1 MISTLEPVADKISL
15 ASEAKSL
22 LVLEEWINKLCDLY
36 QISVE
41 QYGNVLIAI
50 TEAVNNAI
58 IHGNKNVANKKT
70 DIEYNIKNQTI
81 TFTVFD
87 EGIGFD
93 FNNLPDPTSPE
104 NLEKPK
110 GRGIFL
116 MNHLADVVNFI
127 DKGNIVQLKFTILQ
141 PVGNYNS

>member
-1 MISTLEPVADKISL
+1 MISTVEPVADKISL
-15 ASEAKSL
+15 ASETKSL

-58 IHGNKNVANKKT
+58 IHGNKNIANKKT
-70 DIEYNIKNQTI
+70 DIEYNIDSQTI

-87 EGIGFD
+87 EGAGFD
-93 FNNLPDPTSPE
+93 FNDLPDPTSPE
-104 NLEKPK
+104 NLEKPQ

-116 MNHLADVVNFI
+116 MNHLADEVNFI
-127 DKGNIVQLKFTILQ
+127 DNGNVVQLKFSI
-141 PVGNYNS
+141 

>member
-1 MISTLEPVADKISL
+1 MISTVEPVADKISL
-15 ASEAKSL
+15 ASESKSL

-70 DIEYNIKNQTI
+70 DIEYNIENQTI

-87 EGIGFD
+87 EGNGFD
-93 FNNLPDPTSPE
+93 FNDLPDPTSPE
-104 NLEKPK
+104 NLEKPQ

-116 MNHLADVVNFI
+116 MNHLADEVNFI
-127 DKGNIVQLKFTILQ
+127 ENGSVVQLKFTI
-141 PVGNYNS
+141 

>member
-1 MISTLEPVADKISL
+1 MISTVEPVADKISL
-15 ASEAKSL
+15 ASESKSL

-58 IHGNKNVANKKT
+58 IHGNKNIANKKT
-70 DIEYNIKNQTI
+70 DIEYNIDGQTI

-87 EGIGFD
+87 EGTGFD
-93 FNNLPDPTSPE
+93 FNDLPDPTSPE
-104 NLEKPK
+104 NLEKPQ

-116 MNHLADVVNFI
+116 MNHLADEVNFI
-127 DKGNIVQLKFTILQ
+127 DNGNIVQLKFSI
-141 PVGNYNS
+141 

>member
-1 MISTLEPVADKISL
+1 MISTVEPVADKISL
-15 ASEAKSL
+15 ASESKSL

-70 DIEYNIKNQTI
+70 DIEYNIENQTI

-87 EGIGFD
+87 EGNGFD
-93 FNNLPDPTSPE
+93 FNDLPDPTSPE
-104 NLEKPK
+104 NLEKPQ

-116 MNHLADVVNFI
+116 MNHLADEVNFI
-127 DKGNIVQLKFTILQ
+127 ENGNVVQLKFTI
-141 PVGNYNS
+141 

>member
-1 MISTLEPVADKISL
+1 MISTVEPVADKISL
-15 ASEAKSL
+15 ASESKSL

-58 IHGNKNVANKKT
+58 IHGNKNMANKKT
-70 DIEYNIKNQTI
+70 DIEYNIDNQTI

-87 EGIGFD
+87 EGTGFD

-104 NLEKPK
+104 NLEKPQ

-116 MNHLADVVNFI
+116 MNHLADEVNFI
-127 DKGNIVQLKFTILQ
+127 DNGNVVQLKFSI
-141 PVGNYNS
+141 

>member
-1 MISTLEPVADKISL
+1 MISTVEPVADKISL
-15 ASEAKSL
+15 ASETKSL

-58 IHGNKNVANKKT
+58 IHGNKNIANKKT
-70 DIEYNIKNQTI
+70 DIEYNIDNQTI

-87 EGIGFD
+87 EGTGFD
-93 FNNLPDPTSPE
+93 FNDLPDPTSPE
-104 NLEKPK
+104 NLEKPQ

-116 MNHLADVVNFI
+116 MNHLADEVNFI
-127 DKGNIVQLKFTILQ
+127 DNGNIVQLKFSI
-141 PVGNYNS
+141 

>member
-1 MISTLEPVADKISL
+1 MISTVEPVADKISL
-15 ASEAKSL
+15 ASETKSL
-22 LVLEEWINKLCDLY
+22 LVLEDWINKLCDLY

-58 IHGNKNVANKKT
+58 IHGNKNIANKKT
-70 DIEYNIKNQTI
+70 DIEYNIDSQTI

-87 EGIGFD
+87 EGTGFD
-93 FNNLPDPTSPE
+93 FNDLPDPTSPE
-104 NLEKPK
+104 NLEKPQ

-116 MNHLADVVNFI
+116 MNHLADEVNFI
-127 DKGNIVQLKFTILQ
+127 DNGNVVQLKFSI
-141 PVGNYNS
+141 

>member
-1 MISTLEPVADKISL
+1 MISTVEPVADKISL
-15 ASEAKSL
+15 ASESKSL

-58 IHGNKNVANKKT
+58 IHGNKNIANKKT
-70 DIEYNIKNQTI
+70 DIEYNIDSQTI

-87 EGIGFD
+87 EGTGFD
-93 FNNLPDPTSPE
+93 FNDLPDPTSPE
-104 NLEKPK
+104 NLEKPQ

-116 MNHLADVVNFI
+116 MNHLADEVNFI
-127 DKGNIVQLKFTILQ
+127 DNGNVVQLKFSI
-141 PVGNYNS
+141 

>member
-1 MISTLEPVADKISL
+1 MDPVADKISL
-15 ASEAKSL
+15 ASESKSL

-58 IHGNKNVANKKT
+58 IHGNKNIANKKT
-70 DIEYNIKNQTI
+70 DIEYNFDSQTI

-87 EGIGFD
+87 EGTGFD
-93 FNNLPDPTSPE
+93 FNDLPDPTSPE
-104 NLEKPK
+104 NLEKPQ

-116 MNHLADVVNFI
+116 MNHLADEVNFI
-127 DKGNIVQLKFTILQ
+127 DNGNIVQLKFSI
-141 PVGNYNS
+141 

>member
-1 MISTLEPVADKISL
+1 MISTVEPVADKISL
-15 ASEAKSL
+15 ASESKSL

-70 DIEYNIKNQTI
+70 DIEYNIENQTI

-87 EGIGFD
+87 EGNGFD
-93 FNNLPDPTSPE
+93 FNDLPDPTSPE
-104 NLEKPK
+104 NLEKPQ

-116 MNHLADVVNFI
+116 MNHLADMVNFI
-127 DKGNIVQLKFTILQ
+127 DNGNVVQLKFTI
-141 PVGNYNS
+141 

>member
-1 MISTLEPVADKISL
+1 MISTREPVAEKISL
-15 ASEAKSL
+15 SSESKSL
-22 LVLEEWINKLCDLY
+22 LVLEEWINKLCDFH

-58 IHGNKNVANKKT
+58 IHGNKNIANKKT
-70 DIEYNIKNQTI
+70 DIEYNFENQTI

-87 EGIGFD
+87 EGSGFD
-93 FNNLPDPTSPE
+93 FNDLPDPTSPE

-116 MNHLADVVNFI
+116 MNHLADMVNFI
-127 DKGNIVQLKFTILQ
+127 DNGNVVQLKFTI
-141 PVGNYNS
+141 

>member
-1 MISTLEPVADKISL
+1 MISTVEPVADKISL
-15 ASEAKSL
+15 ASETKSL

-58 IHGNKNVANKKT
+58 IHGNKNIANKKT
-70 DIEYNIKNQTI
+70 DIEYNIDSQTI

-87 EGIGFD
+87 EGTGFN
-93 FNNLPDPTSPE
+93 FNDLPDPTSPE
-104 NLEKPK
+104 NLEKPQ

-116 MNHLADVVNFI
+116 MNHLADEVNFI
-127 DKGNIVQLKFTILQ
+127 DNGNVVQLKFSI
-141 PVGNYNS
+141 

>member
-1 MISTLEPVADKISL
+1 MISTVEPVADKISL
-15 ASEAKSL
+15 ASESKSL

-58 IHGNKNVANKKT
+58 IHGNKNIANKKT
-70 DIEYNIKNQTI
+70 DIEYNIDSQTI

-87 EGIGFD
+87 EGTGFD
-93 FNNLPDPTSPE
+93 FNDLPDPTSPE
-104 NLEKPK
+104 NLEKPQ

-116 MNHLADVVNFI
+116 MNHLADEVNFI
-127 DKGNIVQLKFTILQ
+127 ENGNVVQLKFSI
-141 PVGNYNS
+141 

>member
-1 MISTLEPVADKISL
+1 MISTVEPVADKISL
-15 ASEAKSL
+15 ASESKSL
-22 LVLEEWINKLCDLY
+22 LILEEWINKLCDLY

-70 DIEYNIKNQTI
+70 DIEYNIENQTI

-87 EGIGFD
+87 EGNGFD
-93 FNNLPDPTSPE
+93 FNDLPDPTSPE
-104 NLEKPK
+104 NLEKPQ

-116 MNHLADVVNFI
+116 MNHLADEVNFI
-127 DKGNIVQLKFTILQ
+127 DNGNVVQLKFTI
-141 PVGNYNS
+141 

>member
-1 MISTLEPVADKISL
+1 MISTVEPVADKISL
-15 ASEAKSL
+15 ASETKSL

-50 TEAVNNAI
+50 TEAENNAI
-58 IHGNKNVANKKT
+58 IHGNKNIANKKT
-70 DIEYNIKNQTI
+70 DIEYNIDSQTI

-87 EGIGFD
+87 EGTGFD
-93 FNNLPDPTSPE
+93 FNDLPDPTSPE
-104 NLEKPK
+104 NLEKPQ

-116 MNHLADVVNFI
+116 MNHLADEVNFI
-127 DKGNIVQLKFTILQ
+127 DNGNVVQLKFSI
-141 PVGNYNS
+141 

>member
-1 MISTLEPVADKISL
+1 MISTVEPVADKISL
-15 ASEAKSL
+15 ASESKSL

-58 IHGNKNVANKKT
+58 IHGNKNIANKKT
-70 DIEYNIKNQTI
+70 DIEYNIDNQTI

-87 EGIGFD
+87 EGTGFD
-93 FNNLPDPTSPE
+93 FNDLPDPTSPE
-104 NLEKPK
+104 NLEKPQ

-116 MNHLADVVNFI
+116 MNHLADEVNFI
-127 DKGNIVQLKFTILQ
+127 DNGNVVQLKFSI
-141 PVGNYNS
+141 

>member
-1 MISTLEPVADKISL
+1 MISTVEPVADKISL
-15 ASEAKSL
+15 ASETKSL

-58 IHGNKNVANKKT
+58 IHGNKNIANKRT
-70 DIEYNIKNQTI
+70 DIEYNIDNQTI

-87 EGIGFD
+87 EGTGFD

-104 NLEKPK
+104 NLEKPQ

-116 MNHLADVVNFI
+116 MNHLADEVNFI
-127 DKGNIVQLKFTILQ
+127 DNGNVVQLKFSI
-141 PVGNYNS
+141 

>member
-1 MISTLEPVADKISL
+1 MISTVEPVADKISL
-15 ASEAKSL
+15 ASESKSL

-58 IHGNKNVANKKT
+58 IHGNKNIANKKT
-70 DIEYNIKNQTI
+70 DIEYNIDNQTI

-87 EGIGFD
+87 EGTGFD
-93 FNNLPDPTSPE
+93 FNDLPDPTSPE
-104 NLEKPK
+104 NLEKPQ

-116 MNHLADVVNFI
+116 MNHLADEVNFI
-127 DKGNIVQLKFTILQ
+127 DSGNVVQLKFSI
-141 PVGNYNS
+141 

>member
-1 MISTLEPVADKISL
+1 MISTVEPVADKISL
-15 ASEAKSL
+15 ASETKSL
-22 LVLEEWINKLCDLY
+22 LVLEEWINKLCDLC

-58 IHGNKNVANKKT
+58 IHGNKNIANKKT
-70 DIEYNIKNQTI
+70 DIEYNIDSQTI

-87 EGIGFD
+87 EGTGFD
-93 FNNLPDPTSPE
+93 FNDLPDPTSPE
-104 NLEKPK
+104 NLEKPQ

-116 MNHLADVVNFI
+116 MNHLADEVNFI
-127 DKGNIVQLKFTILQ
+127 DNGNIVQLKFSI
-141 PVGNYNS
+141 

>member
-1 MISTLEPVADKISL
+1 MISTVEPVADKISL
-15 ASEAKSL
+15 ASESKSL

-70 DIEYNIKNQTI
+70 DIEYNIENQTI

-87 EGIGFD
+87 EGNGFD
-93 FNNLPDPTSPE
+93 FNDLPDPTSPE
-104 NLEKPK
+104 NIEKPQ

-116 MNHLADVVNFI
+116 MNHLADEVNFI
-127 DKGNIVQLKFTILQ
+127 DNGNVVQLKFTI
-141 PVGNYNS
+141 

>member
-1 MISTLEPVADKISL
+1 MISTVEPVADKISL
-15 ASEAKSL
+15 ASESKSL

-58 IHGNKNVANKKT
+58 IHGNKNIANKKT
-70 DIEYNIKNQTI
+70 DIEYNIDSQTI
-81 TFTVFD
+81 TFTIFD
-87 EGIGFD
+87 EGTGFD
-93 FNNLPDPTSPE
+93 FNDLPDPTSPE
-104 NLEKPK
+104 NLEKPQ

-116 MNHLADVVNFI
+116 MNHLADEVNFI
-127 DKGNIVQLKFTILQ
+127 DNGNVVQLKFSI
-141 PVGNYNS
+141 

>member
-1 MISTLEPVADKISL
+1 MISTVEPVADKISL
-15 ASEAKSL
+15 ASESKSL

-58 IHGNKNVANKKT
+58 IHGNKNIANKKT
-70 DIEYNIKNQTI
+70 DIEYNIDNQTI

-87 EGIGFD
+87 EGTGFD
-93 FNNLPDPTSPE
+93 FNDLPDPTSPE
-104 NLEKPK
+104 NLEKPQ

-116 MNHLADVVNFI
+116 MNHLADEVNFI
-127 DKGNIVQLKFTILQ
+127 DNGNIVQLKFSI
-141 PVGNYNS
+141 

>member
-1 MISTLEPVADKISL
+1 MISTVEPVADKISL
-15 ASEAKSL
+15 ASESKSL

-58 IHGNKNVANKKT
+58 IHGNKKMANKKT
-70 DIEYNIKNQTI
+70 DIEYNIENQTI
-81 TFTVFD
+81 TFTIFD
-87 EGIGFD
+87 EGTGFD
-93 FNNLPDPTSPE
+93 FNDLPDPTSPE
-104 NLEKPK
+104 NLEKPQ

-116 MNHLADVVNFI
+116 MNHLADEVNFI
-127 DKGNIVQLKFTILQ
+127 DNGNVVQLKFSI
-141 PVGNYNS
+141 

>member
-1 MISTLEPVADKISL
+1 MISTREPVAEKISL
-15 ASEAKSL
+15 SSESRSL
-22 LVLEEWINKLCDLY
+22 LVLEEWINKLCDFH

-58 IHGNKNVANKKT
+58 IHGNKNIANKKT
-70 DIEYNIKNQTI
+70 DIEYNFENQTI

-87 EGIGFD
+87 EGNGFD
-93 FNNLPDPTSPE
+93 FNDLPDPTNPE

-116 MNHLADVVNFI
+116 MNHLADMVNFI
-127 DKGNIVQLKFTILQ
+127 DNGNVVQLKFTI
-141 PVGNYNS
+141 

>member
-1 MISTLEPVADKISL
+1 MISTEEPVADKISL
-15 ASEAKSL
+15 ASETKSL

-58 IHGNKNVANKKT
+58 IHGNKNIANKKT
-70 DIEYNIKNQTI
+70 DIEYNIDSQTI

-87 EGIGFD
+87 EGTGFD
-93 FNNLPDPTSPE
+93 FNDLPDPTSPE
-104 NLEKPK
+104 NLEKPQ

-116 MNHLADVVNFI
+116 MNHLADEVNFI
-127 DKGNIVQLKFTILQ
+127 DNGNVVQLKFSI
-141 PVGNYNS
+141 

>member
-1 MISTLEPVADKISL
+1 MISTVEPVADKISL
-15 ASEAKSL
+15 ASETKSL

-58 IHGNKNVANKKT
+58 IHGNKNIANKKT
-70 DIEYNIKNQTI
+70 DIEYSIDNQTI

-87 EGIGFD
+87 EGTGFD
-93 FNNLPDPTSPE
+93 FNDLPDPTSPE
-104 NLEKPK
+104 NLEKPQ

-116 MNHLADVVNFI
+116 MNHLADEVNFI
-127 DKGNIVQLKFTILQ
+127 DNGNVVQLKFSI
-141 PVGNYNS
+141 

>member
-1 MISTLEPVADKISL
+1 MEPVADKISL
-15 ASEAKSL
+15 ASESKSL

-70 DIEYNIKNQTI
+70 DIEYNIENQTI

-87 EGIGFD
+87 EGNGFD
-93 FNNLPDPTSPE
+93 FNDLPDPTSPE
-104 NLEKPK
+104 NLEKPQ

-116 MNHLADVVNFI
+116 MNHLADEVNFI
-127 DKGNIVQLKFTILQ
+127 DNGNVVQLKFTI
-141 PVGNYNS
+141 

>member
-1 MISTLEPVADKISL
+1 MISTREPVAEKISL
-15 ASEAKSL
+15 SSESKSL
-22 LVLEEWINKLCDLY
+22 LVLEEWINKLCDFH

-58 IHGNKNVANKKT
+58 IHGNKNIANKKT
-70 DIEYNIKNQTI
+70 DIEYNFENQTI

-87 EGIGFD
+87 EGNGFD
-93 FNNLPDPTSPE
+93 FNDLPDPTSPE

-116 MNHLADVVNFI
+116 MNHLADMVNFI
-127 DKGNIVQLKFTILQ
+127 DNGNVVQLKFTI
-141 PVGNYNS
+141 

>member
-1 MISTLEPVADKISL
+1 MISTVEPVADKISL
-15 ASEAKSL
+15 ASETKSL
-22 LVLEEWINKLCDLY
+22 LLLEEWINKLCDLY

-58 IHGNKNVANKKT
+58 IHGNKNIANKKT
-70 DIEYNIKNQTI
+70 DIEYNIDSQTI

-87 EGIGFD
+87 EGTGFD
-93 FNNLPDPTSPE
+93 FNELPDPTSPE
-104 NLEKPK
+104 NLEKPQ

-116 MNHLADVVNFI
+116 MNHLADEVNFI
-127 DKGNIVQLKFTILQ
+127 DNGNIVQLKFSI
-141 PVGNYNS
+141 

>member
-1 MISTLEPVADKISL
+1 MISTVEPVADKISL
-15 ASEAKSL
+15 ASESKSL

-58 IHGNKNVANKKT
+58 IHGNKNIANKKT
-70 DIEYNIKNQTI
+70 DIEYNIDSQTI

-87 EGIGFD
+87 EGLGFD
-93 FNNLPDPTSPE
+93 FNDLPDPTSPE
-104 NLEKPK
+104 NLEKPQ

-116 MNHLADVVNFI
+116 MNHLADEVNFI
-127 DKGNIVQLKFTILQ
+127 DNGNVVQLKFSI
-141 PVGNYNS
+141 

>member
-1 MISTLEPVADKISL
+1 MMSTVEPVADKISL
-15 ASEAKSL
+15 ASETKSL

-58 IHGNKNVANKKT
+58 IHGNKNIANKKT
-70 DIEYNIKNQTI
+70 DIEYNIDSQTI

-87 EGIGFD
+87 EGTGFD
-93 FNNLPDPTSPE
+93 FNDLPDPTSPE
-104 NLEKPK
+104 NLEKPQ

-116 MNHLADVVNFI
+116 MNHLADEVNFI
-127 DKGNIVQLKFTILQ
+127 DNGNVVQLKFSI
-141 PVGNYNS
+141 

>member
-1 MISTLEPVADKISL
+1 MISTVEPVADKISL
-15 ASEAKSL
+15 ASESKSL

-58 IHGNKNVANKKT
+58 IHGNKNIANKKT
-70 DIEYNIKNQTI
+70 DIEYNIDSQTI
-81 TFTVFD
+81 TYTVFD
-87 EGIGFD
+87 EGTGFD
-93 FNNLPDPTSPE
+93 FNDLPDPTSPE
-104 NLEKPK
+104 KLEKPQ

-116 MNHLADVVNFI
+116 MNHLADEVNFI
-127 DKGNIVQLKFTILQ
+127 DNGNIVQLKFSI
-141 PVGNYNS
+141 

>member
-1 MISTLEPVADKISL
+1 MISTVEPVADKISL
-15 ASEAKSL
+15 ASESKSL

-58 IHGNKNVANKKT
+58 IHGNKNIANKKT
-70 DIEYNIKNQTI
+70 DIEYNIDSQTI

-93 FNNLPDPTSPE
+93 FNDLPDPTSPE
-104 NLEKPK
+104 NLEKPQ

-116 MNHLADVVNFI
+116 MNHLADEVNFI
-127 DKGNIVQLKFTILQ
+127 DNGNIVQLKFSI
-141 PVGNYNS
+141 

>member
-1 MISTLEPVADKISL
+1 MISTVEPVADKISL
-15 ASEAKSL
+15 ASESKSL

-58 IHGNKNVANKKT
+58 IHGNKNIANKKT
-70 DIEYNIKNQTI
+70 DIEYNIDSQTI

-87 EGIGFD
+87 EGTGFD
-93 FNNLPDPTSPE
+93 FNDLPDPTSPE
-104 NLEKPK
+104 NLEKPQ

-116 MNHLADVVNFI
+116 MNHLADEVNLI
-127 DKGNIVQLKFTILQ
+127 DNGNVVQLKFSI
-141 PVGNYNS
+141 

>member
-1 MISTLEPVADKISL
+1 MISTVEPVADKISL
-15 ASEAKSL
+15 ASESKSL

-58 IHGNKNVANKKT
+58 IHGNKNMANKKT
-70 DIEYNIKNQTI
+70 DIEYNIENQTI
-81 TFTVFD
+81 TFTIFD

-93 FNNLPDPTSPE
+93 FNDLPDPTSPE
-104 NLEKPK
+104 NLEKPQ

-116 MNHLADVVNFI
+116 MNHLADEVNFI
-127 DKGNIVQLKFTILQ
+127 DNGNVVQLKFSI
-141 PVGNYNS
+141 

>member
-1 MISTLEPVADKISL
+1 MISTVEPVANKISL
-15 ASEAKSL
+15 ASESKSL
-22 LVLEEWINKLCDLY
+22 LILEEWINKLCDLY

-58 IHGNKNVANKKT
+58 IHGNKNIANKKT
-70 DIEYNIKNQTI
+70 DIEYNIDSQTI

-87 EGIGFD
+87 EGTGFD
-93 FNNLPDPTSPE
+93 FNDLPDPTSPE
-104 NLEKPK
+104 NLEKPQ

-116 MNHLADVVNFI
+116 MNHLADEVNFI
-127 DKGNIVQLKFTILQ
+127 DNGNIVQLKFSI
-141 PVGNYNS
+141 

>member
-1 MISTLEPVADKISL
+1 MISTVEPVADKISL
-15 ASEAKSL
+15 ASESKSL

-58 IHGNKNVANKKT
+58 IHGNKNMANKKT
-70 DIEYNIKNQTI
+70 DIEYNIENQTI
-81 TFTVFD
+81 TFTIFD
-87 EGIGFD
+87 EGTGFD

-104 NLEKPK
+104 NLEKPQ

-116 MNHLADVVNFI
+116 MNHLADEVNFI
-127 DKGNIVQLKFTILQ
+127 DNGNVVQLKFSI
-141 PVGNYNS
+141 